1 MHNNFTK
8 LDESFK
14 ISGISLLSN
23 NDCVQRF
30 AISHRN
36 DNDKTVTKHKENTNN
51 DKYGLR
57 YVNNTQHDNSNHKS
71 SIHEPQIELNHSI
84 KSISSCDSSASD
96 AHSNDNNCN
105 NSSKALHNNTNNT
118 NTNVNA
124 NVNVN
129 NKHISCFSQ
138 CVSLANRNIT
148 QTHSLHKPLPLL
160 DEVTTPKIMHVPTM
174 QNKLLSIC
182 TISESSRGQSFVNG
196 RIRKR
201 NSIIAINDIFS
212 QSLEAKLASHLAT
225 TYKFKSQSFLL
236 SKLDDINNKEFA
248 IEHNQKYPQLTL
260 ENIPDK
266 QKMFTYQNLNKLTIN
281 PYGLKQSIRKANDT
295 ITFFGYNENDK
306 VNDCVVDNSDFIYNP
321 KTFTKTF
328 LAIVY
333 DTQFSKYFIQPVK
346 DKNKYTRFIWVKV
359 QEKENMVFISEKV
372 VKIGTNYLH
381 MTPEGDNKTL
391 LTVLIY
397 DDAESSLQIK
407 EPRKA
412 SFSGLVANL
421 KITIGSSK
429 ETSCRLKHNTKVA
442 KVHCEIQYDKERGLW
457 ILENRYME
465 YIKDDNKSINYHDT
479 SSHTAK
485 SKKNNK
491 GNEYDTWVALDSKT
505 VVNKHFVFKIGCNE
519 CNVNL
524 TSDYL

>member
-1 MHNNFTK
+1 M
-8 LDESFK
+8 
-14 ISGISLLSN
+14 SL
-23 NDCVQRF
+23 
-30 AISHRN
+30 
-36 DNDKTVTKHKENTNN
+36 
-51 DKYGLR
+51 
-57 YVNNTQHDNSNHKS
+57 
-71 SIHEPQIELNHSI
+71 HEPQIELKHSVN
-84 KSISSCDSSASD
+84 SISSNDSNESD
-96 AHSNDNNCN
+96 AQSNDDNNYN

-118 NTNVNA
+118 NTNTNA
-124 NVNVN
+124 NTHI
-129 NKHISCFSQ
+129 NKQLSCFSQ
-138 CVSLANRNIT
+138 CASLANKNMIQ
-148 QTHSLHKPLPLL
+148 QTHTLHRHLPFL

-196 RIRKR
+196 KIRKR
-201 NSIIAINDIFS
+201 NSIIAINDMFS
-212 QSLEAKLASHLAT
+212 QSLEAKLASHLAM

-236 SKLDDINNKEFA
+236 SKLDDINNKDFS
-248 IEHNQKYPQLTL
+248 IEHNQKYPQLIL
-260 ENIPDK
+260 ENIPNK
-266 QKMFTYQNLNKLTIN
+266 QKMFTFQNLNKLTIN
-281 PYGLKQSIRKANDT
+281 PYGLTQSIRKANDT

-333 DTQFSKYFIQPVK
+333 DVQFSKYFMQPVK

-359 QEKENMVFISEKV
+359 QEKESMVFISEKI
-372 VKIGTNYLH
+372 VKVGTNYLH
-381 MTPEGDNKTL
+381 MTPEGDNKTI

-397 DDAESSLQIK
+397 DDAENSLQIK
-407 EPRKA
+407 EPRKL
-412 SFSGLVANL
+412 SFSGLIANL
-421 KITIGSSK
+421 KISIGSSK
-429 ETSCRLKHNTKVA
+429 ESSCRLKHNTKVA

-457 ILENRYME
+457 ILENKYME
-465 YIKDDNKSINYHDT
+465 YVKDDNKNISINYHDI

-505 VVNKHFVFKIGCNE
+505 VVNKHFMFKIGCNE